1 MESGYEERTSKFK
14 RTLFLRKEKLK
25 ISILD
30 VFYLVF
36 SQLSVGGFAL
46 LLFVPTGLVGP
57 NFYRLMGS
65 IYLLVSGLSR
75 CANLAL
81 HQQPVTFRNFFGFWQ
96 NPESIAVICFVLIV
110 LFYTLSW
117 WFETPLLTRC
127 LFWSGLISGGVW
139 LILSTQ
145 RYLQIV
151 QLPGEMFVLSLQF
164 LTAAGLLG
172 AVHTGMWF
180 GHWYLVVPDLPVVY
194 LKRFNTV
201 LLCTLSGVALLLCLN
216 LFFRQ
221 QSTDPVPFN
230 LFYQI
235 IFSMRVLI
243 GIGGTLF
250 LYFITWDCLRPKSV
264 ARDVLGATRAATGFL
279 FIAII
284 TVLLGEF
291 CSRLLFLE
299 MRFIF

>member
-1 MESGYEERTSKFK
+1 MF
-14 RTLFLRKEKLK
+14 
-25 ISILD
+25 SIVD

-36 SQLSVGGFAL
+36 SQLAVGGFAL
-46 LLFVPTGLVGP
+46 FFLVPKGLVGA

-65 IYLLVSGLSR
+65 IYLLVSGLAR
-75 CANLAL
+75 CADLARQ
-81 HQQPVTFRNFFGFWQ
+81 QQPVTFRNFFGSWQ
-96 NPESIAVICFVLIV
+96 NPESLAVICFVLLV
-110 LFYTLSW
+110 LIYTLSW
-117 WFETPLLTRC
+117 WFKTPRLTGF
-127 LFWSGLISGGVW
+127 LFYSGLISGVVW
-139 LILSTQ
+139 VILSAQ

-151 QLPGEMFVLSLQF
+151 QLPGGMFLLSLQF
-164 LTAAGLLG
+164 LIAAALLG

-194 LKRFNTV
+194 LKRFNT
-201 LLCTLSGVALLLCLN
+201 LMLCTVLGVALLLCLN

-221 QSTDPVPFN
+221 QSTDAVPFN

-284 TVLLGEF
+284 TVFLGEF

>member
-1 MESGYEERTSKFK
+1 MF
-14 RTLFLRKEKLK
+14 
-25 ISILD
+25 SIVD

-36 SQLSVGGFAL
+36 SQLAVGGFIL
-46 LLFVPTGLVGP
+46 LLIVPKELVGA

-81 HQQPVTFRNFFGFWQ
+81 YQQPVTFRNFFGFWQ
-96 NPESIAVICFVLIV
+96 NAESISVICFFLIV
-110 LFYTLSW
+110 LFYTLMW
-117 WFETPLLTRC
+117 WFKTPLVTQL
-127 LFWSGLISGGVW
+127 LFFGGIICGVVW
-139 LILSTQ
+139 IVLSAQ
-145 RYLQIV
+145 RYLQVV
-151 QLPGEMFVLSLQF
+151 QLPGEIFLLPLQF
-164 LTAAGLLG
+164 LTASVLLG
-172 AVHTGMWF
+172 AVHSGMWF
-180 GHWYLVVPDLPVVY
+180 GHWYLVTPDLPVIY

-201 LLCTLSGVALLLCLN
+201 LLYTLLSMGLLLCLN
-216 LFFRQ
+216 FLFRQ
-221 QSTDPVPFN
+221 RSSDVVPFN

-284 TVLLGEF
+284 TVFLGEF
-291 CSRLLFLE
+291 CSRLLLLE

>member
-1 MESGYEERTSKFK
+1 MF
-14 RTLFLRKEKLK
+14 
-25 ISILD
+25 SILD

-36 SQLSVGGFAL
+36 SQLAVGGFAL
-46 LLFVPTGLVGP
+46 LLLVPKGLVGA
-57 NFYRLMGS
+57 NFYRLMGC

-81 HQQPVTFRNFFGFWQ
+81 HQLPVTFRNFFGAWQ
-96 NPESIAVICFVLIV
+96 NPESISVICFVLIV
-110 LFYTLSW
+110 FVYTLSW
-117 WFETPLLTRC
+117 WFKTPRLTRL
-127 LFWSGLISGGVW
+127 LFFAGFISGVTW
-139 LILSTQ
+139 LILSAD
-145 RYLQIV
+145 RYFQVV
-151 QLPGEMFVLSLQF
+151 QLPGEMFLLPLQF
-164 LTAAGLLG
+164 LTAAALLG
-172 AVHTGMWF
+172 AVHSGMWF

-201 LLCTLSGVALLLCLN
+201 LLCTLSGIALLLCLN
-216 LFFRQ
+216 LFFRH
-221 QSTDPVPFN
+221 QSADTVSFN

>member
-1 MESGYEERTSKFK
+1 MF
-14 RTLFLRKEKLK
+14 
-25 ISILD
+25 SIVD

-36 SQLSVGGFAL
+36 SQLAVGGFIL
-46 LLFVPTGLVGP
+46 LLIVPKGLVGA

-81 HQQPVTFRNFFGFWQ
+81 SQQPVTFRSFFGFWQ
-96 NPESIAVICFVLIV
+96 NAESISVICFFLIV
-110 LFYTLSW
+110 LFYTLMW
-117 WFETPLLTRC
+117 WFKSLLIRQL
-127 LFWSGLISGGVW
+127 LFFSGIICGVIW
-139 LILSTQ
+139 IILSAQ
-145 RYLQIV
+145 RYLQVV
-151 QLPGEMFVLSLQF
+151 QLPGEMFLLPLQF

-172 AVHTGMWF
+172 AVHSGMWF
-180 GHWYLVVPDLPVVY
+180 GHWYLVTPDLPVIY

-201 LLCTLSGVALLLCLN
+201 LLYTLLGMALLLCLN
-216 LFFRQ
+216 FFFRQ
-221 QSTDPVPFN
+221 QSTDVVPFN

-235 IFSMRVLI
+235 IFSMRILI
-243 GIGGTLF
+243 GIAGTLF

-284 TVLLGEF
+284 TVFLGEF
-291 CSRLLFLE
+291 CSRLLLLE